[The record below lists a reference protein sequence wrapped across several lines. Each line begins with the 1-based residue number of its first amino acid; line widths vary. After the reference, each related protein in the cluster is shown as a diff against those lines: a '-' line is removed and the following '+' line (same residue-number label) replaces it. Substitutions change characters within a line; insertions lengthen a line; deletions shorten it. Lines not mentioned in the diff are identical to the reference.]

1 MGRNTMGRV
10 RMTITMDTTATDT
23 ARRMSGTEWQS
34 VCAVDDL
41 EPSWGEVALLR
52 AQQVALFLLSKDEV
66 YAVSHRDP
74 HTQAHVMA
82 RGIVGSRGERAT
94 VASPLHKEVYDL
106 ATGECFSNPD
116 LVLQTYRTRIVG
128 GMIEVE
134 LSA

>member
-1 MGRNTMGRV
+1 
-10 RMTITMDTTATDT
+10 MTITMDTTATDT
-23 ARRMSGTEWQS
+23 SRMPAAGWES

-52 AQQVALFLLSKDEV
+52 AQQIALFLLSKEEV

-134 LSA
+134 LAS

>member
-1 MGRNTMGRV
+1 MGRV
-10 RMTITMDTTATDT
+10 VRMTMALDTETRPASTA
-23 ARRMSGTEWQS
+23 EWQS
-34 VCAVDDL
+34 VCGVDDL

-52 AQQVALFLLSKDEV
+52 AQQIALFLLSKNEV

-74 HTQAHVMA
+74 HTEAHVMA
-82 RGIVGSRGERAT
+82 RGIVGSKGDRPT
-94 VASPLHKEVYDL
+94 IASPLHKEVYDL
-106 ATGECFSNPD
+106 ATGECFSNPE

>member
-1 MGRNTMGRV
+1 MTMA
-10 RMTITMDTTATDT
+10 MDTDT
-23 ARRMSGTEWQS
+23 RRMPVASWES

-52 AQQVALFLLSKDEV
+52 AQQIALFLLSKDEV
-66 YAVSHRDP
+66 YAVSHKDP
-74 HTQAHVMA
+74 HTEAHVMA
-82 RGIVGSRGERAT
+82 RGIVGSRGDRPT

-106 ATGECFSNPD
+106 ATGECFSNPE

>member
-1 MGRNTMGRV
+1 MTMA
-10 RMTITMDTTATDT
+10 MDTDM
-23 ARRMSGTEWQS
+23 RRMPVATWES

-52 AQQVALFLLSKDEV
+52 AQQIALFLLSKDEV
-66 YAVSHRDP
+66 YAVSHKDP
-74 HTQAHVMA
+74 HTDAHVMA
-82 RGIVGSRGERAT
+82 RGIVGSRGDRPT

-106 ATGECFSNPD
+106 ATGECFSNPE

>member
-1 MGRNTMGRV
+1 
-10 RMTITMDTTATDT
+10 MTIAIDTDVPRTPVA
-23 ARRMSGTEWQS
+23 EWES
-34 VCAVDDL
+34 VCAVEDL

-52 AQQVALFLLSKDEV
+52 AQQIALFLLSKDEV

-74 HTQAHVMA
+74 HTDANVMA
-82 RGIVGSRGERAT
+82 RGIVGSKGDRPT

-106 ATGECFSNPD
+106 ATGECFSNPE

-134 LSA
+134 LLA

>member
-1 MGRNTMGRV
+1 
-10 RMTITMDTTATDT
+10 MTIAMDTDMVDT
-23 ARRMSGTEWQS
+23 AARRIPVAEWES

-52 AQQVALFLLSKDEV
+52 AQQIALFLLSKDEV

-74 HTQAHVMA
+74 HTEAHVMA
-82 RGIVGSRGERAT
+82 RGIVGSKGDRPT

-106 ATGECFSNPD
+106 ATGECFSNPE

-134 LSA
+134 LSS

>member
-1 MGRNTMGRV
+1 
-10 RMTITMDTTATDT
+10 MTIAIEMDGRRTA
-23 ARRMSGTEWQS
+23 AAEWES

-41 EPSWGEVALLR
+41 EPSWGEVALLH
-52 AQQVALFLLSKDEV
+52 AKQIALFLLSPFEV

-74 HTQAHVMA
+74 HTEAHVMA
-82 RGIVGSRGERAT
+82 RGIVGSKGDRPT

-116 LVLQTYRTRIVG
+116 FVLQTYRTRIVG

>member
-1 MGRNTMGRV
+1 
-10 RMTITMDTTATDT
+10 MTIAMETETRTTPVA
-23 ARRMSGTEWQS
+23 AWEG

-41 EPSWGEVALLR
+41 EPSWGEVALLK
-52 AQQVALFLLSKDEV
+52 AQQIALFLLSKDEV

-74 HTQAHVMA
+74 HTQANVMA
-82 RGIVGSRGERAT
+82 RGIVGSKGDRPT

-106 ATGECFSNPD
+106 ATGECFSNPE